1 MSDARAATDAG
12 LRGVEPADEHEIAD
26 ALQATA
32 GLHAACITRVCAG
45 GIRALVARIREL
57 EAERD
62 HWKATFHAL
71 YVKDVS
77 FHAAITKAALLAW
90 PHAED
95 VGSDAPHI
103 IAELAEERD
112 AALKQAP
119 PGWQVVPKEPT
130 VAMERSAAGRDTR
143 DEGIASMY
151 SGIYRAMLAAAPR
164 P

>member
-57 EAERD
+57 EARQVPD
-62 HWKATFHAL
+62 
-71 YVKDVS
+71 
-77 FHAAITKAALLAW
+77 
-90 PHAED
+90 
-95 VGSDAPHI
+95 
-103 IAELAEERD
+103 
-112 AALKQAP
+112 
-119 PGWQVVPKEPT
+119 GWQVVPKEPT
-130 VAMERSAAGRDTR
+130 RAMHDAS
-143 DEGIASMY
+143 DEIL
-151 SGIYRAMLAAAPR
+151 SGPSWTGVVPPDCRFDDYVRKLEWAAMLAAAPR

>member
-1 MSDARAATDAG
+1 MARALAARELAQCPIDWSMIERDRQMTSDVKPATDAG

-57 EAERD
+57 EARQVPD
-62 HWKATFHAL
+62 
-71 YVKDVS
+71 
-77 FHAAITKAALLAW
+77 
-90 PHAED
+90 
-95 VGSDAPHI
+95 
-103 IAELAEERD
+103 
-112 AALKQAP
+112 
-119 PGWQVVPKEPT
+119 GWQVVPKEPT
-130 VAMERSAAGRDTR
+130 VAMERSATGRDTR